1 MQYSTAY
8 YSTAYYSTAYYKC
21 KGVSNLKCFN
31 NGSNT
36 AKIAYLNELRT
47 RNTLKKR
54 KEGNRRYRLF
64 RRRIGKK
71 FEIGKL
77 FFLTSGSSLNKHI
90 NYKHEKEKFS
100 LFKKKKD
107 KDGALS
113 NVKKKAK
120 KVFTEEEIEE
130 LRKKAKEK
138 LQPKN
143 IEEDVTTTKGGKKQ
157 KKKMMKEKKKKSEQ
171 TKDIDLKDEKAKNDD
186 VTDYIKSK
194 EDFDKIV
201 DLTKDLI
208 NEKEVEYIQKIS
220 SCDEELLKYDKRQKH
235 IKLNY
240 EDTIFD
246 EGNYMENYV
255 NNISKFR
262 FDIYNIHNKNEFDR
276 ITKYLNYQYI
286 QEIQVDVPSDKSYNI
301 ELKKYF
307 YQVVCDLV
315 NKNKERFEGYLGR
328 KPGEDQN
335 EAIQRREDEDE
346 DEYDD
351 ENDDRDDDDKVMDDD
366 DKVMGDDERNDSEQE
381 EERGK
386 TIFPSIHKGKINYN
400 KEEGIKSQT
409 LSNFINENEKQNK
422 KKISVM
428 DKIENMASIIKP
440 TDQDIMNKYMS
451 SDLYNLLCDI
461 KEEYEYMFDNG
472 GIAKFAFDQ
481 NRKTHKEKLIFS
493 GKKKR
498 AVAMVFLQKG
508 NNNLIIN
515 NRDGYQ
521 YLQYQIFNL
530 NKIFS
535 PLLHLCMHRYFNVV
549 AKVEGGGLS
558 GQSVAIFHALVKYIT
573 YNFSLKIKPY
583 FRSFKFMTVDSRKVE
598 RKKYGLKKARKKKQY
613 SKR

>member
-1 MQYSTAY
+1 MQYSIMQYSTAY
-8 YSTAYYSTAYYKC
+8 YSTAYYSTAKRIVKAEC

-47 RNTLKKR
+47 RNKLKKR

-64 RRRIGKK
+64 RRRI
-71 FEIGKL
+71 
-77 FFLTSGSSLNKHI
+77 
-90 NYKHEKEKFS
+90 
-100 LFKKKKD
+100 
-107 KDGALS
+107 DGALS

-186 VTDYIKSK
+186 ATDYIKSK

-220 SCDEELLKYDKRQKH
+220 SCDEELLKYDKREKH
-235 IKLNY
+235 IELNY

-328 KPGEDQN
+328 KPGDDQN

-346 DEYDD
+346 DE
-351 ENDDRDDDDKVMDDD
+351 NDDRDDDRDDDKNDDDDKVMD
-366 DKVMGDDERNDSEQE
+366 DDERNDSEQE